1 MELGGEYKLEKSKNE
16 MCLEGENILRKK
28 KSQAVRG
35 LQKKTKLKEN
45 NWLINQ
51 PII

>member
-28 KSQAVRG
+28 KVR
-35 LQKKTKLKEN
+35 LSVDSKKNKTERKQ
-45 NWLINQ
+45 LIN
-51 PII
+51 

>member
-16 MCLEGENILRKK
+16 MCLEGEKILRKK

-35 LQKKTKLKEN
+35 LQKKQ
-45 NWLINQ
+45 NWKKTTD
-51 PII
+51 